1 MHHRLLDLHLRWQE
15 GVETLHRLA
24 YVHRSRTV
32 IVDAVGGEKP
42 PLRLVNLLPVV
53 GNYGAQ
59 NETYIEGWE
68 KKTSKLLIYK
78 RLCKI

>member
-1 MHHRLLDLHLRWQE
+1 MDKK
-15 GVETLHRLA
+15 
-24 YVHRSRTV
+24 SR
-32 IVDAVGGEKP
+32 ILKEKAMKKCVA
-42 PLRLVNLLPVV
+42 LISFLMFLPVMVQAQKEYPIEQVSAINV
-53 GNYGAQ
+53 GDYGAQ

>member
-1 MHHRLLDLHLRWQE
+1 MKKISSFVLCALLM
-15 GVETLHRLA
+15 
-24 YVHRSRTV
+24 SCSFNKN
-32 IVDAVGGEKP
+32 EKSSASDTTAKEDM
-42 PLRLVNLLPVV
+42 NITKQ
-53 GNYGAQ
+53 YGAQ